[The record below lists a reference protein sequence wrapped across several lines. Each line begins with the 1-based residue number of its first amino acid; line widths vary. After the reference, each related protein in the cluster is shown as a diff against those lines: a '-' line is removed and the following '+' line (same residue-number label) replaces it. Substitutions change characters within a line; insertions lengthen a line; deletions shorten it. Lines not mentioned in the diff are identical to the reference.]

1 MADDQHHQAT
11 LLIVEDDEPL
21 AELLALLLGG
31 IAGWD
36 TIAVPDAGT
45 AQQVV
50 DQQPIDLL
58 LLDINLP
65 GRSGLELL
73 DELRADPKW
82 QDQPVIV
89 ISAAAKQQAAQTAVQ
104 AGQATCCIAKPFE
117 IGDVVQAVA
126 AALP

>member
-104 AGQATCCIAKPFE
+104 AVQATCCIAKPFE